1 MTKEEKKAKLRR
13 FMSLYQLRLK
23 DQDPADLP
31 EWGTTFV
38 PPAQEEENEEYY
50 VVGELNFE

>member
-1 MTKEEKKAKLRR
+1 MTKEEKKQKLRH

-31 EWGTTFV
+31 DWGTTFV
-38 PPAQEEENEEYY
+38 PPAQEEETEEFYC
-50 VVGELNFE
+50 VGELNFE

>member
-1 MTKEEKKAKLRR
+1 MTKEEKKQKLRR

-31 EWGTTFV
+31 EWGTPFEV
-38 PPAQEEENEEYY
+38 PKQEEENEEYY
-50 VVGELNFE
+50 CSGELNFE